1 MAELERLELR
11 FSMLEG
17 LCGVE
22 NLAEL
27 KVVHLILDDKDG
39 EHMTKMVQREVE
51 GAVKRADGKAP
62 KIILDQ

>member
-1 MAELERLELR
+1 MPELERLELQ

-22 NLAEL
+22 NLAGLE
-27 KVVHLILDDKDG
+27 VMHLTLDDKDG

-51 GAVKRADGKAP
+51 VAVMRTGGKAH